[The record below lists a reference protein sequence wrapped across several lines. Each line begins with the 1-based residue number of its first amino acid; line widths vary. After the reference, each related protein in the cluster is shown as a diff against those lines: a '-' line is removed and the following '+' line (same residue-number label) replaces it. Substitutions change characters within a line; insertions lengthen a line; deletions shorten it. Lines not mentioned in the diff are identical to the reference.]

1 MAQKDSKD
9 LAAEVNDKFTKWRE
23 QRRPYESTWFLTTAM
38 VRGLHNVYWHDIL
51 QRVRL
56 REEPEYRHR
65 SVINHMLPKFKA
77 RQAKFLKNRFDPL
90 IVPASTDREDKMN
103 AEATQM
109 ALRYITRKLAWESK
123 YRSVLNW
130 ANTCAKGFIWI
141 SWDESAIGRMKN
153 PMDGQ
158 VTEAALGD
166 IHLEV
171 GSPFEILVSDLGVAH
186 IGEQMEIMR
195 VRTRTKAEVL
205 GRYPELREKLESGG
219 DAISE
224 SFHFQRQ
231 IASMSQRG
239 GGGQDSKELE
249 KMYVVKEL
257 FTRPDSVHPKGR
269 YVVVITDEV
278 VRNMNELP
286 YEYYLD
292 PSNPYPV
299 VEFPDM
305 EVAGQFWPPT
315 LMEQLTPLQKEY
327 NTVRS
332 KAVEQI
338 KLAAHPKII
347 VSALSQFPEGAW
359 TDEPGEI
366 IRVLNPPGV
375 APPEVISPGNLSQDA
390 WNLIRLL
397 REEFDSV
404 SNIYPASQGA
414 TGQASSGFQTNL
426 LQEASDSVHAPDIR
440 LHELAMEDLCR
451 KIRKLMILGY
461 TEPRLLSITNRNS
474 LPYVMEFSTEN
485 IDEHAEIVIWTG
497 SALSQSPA
505 VRTQQVLELVDKG
518 LLGNVGADPEARR
531 KALGLVN
538 LYGIGE
544 LQAEERR
551 DEEAARLENEDTKNA
566 QPISHPYPWE
576 NHAIHW
582 AIHTDLMKSPEAK
595 ILPQEQFD
603 AMVEHLIF
611 TAKWINPNQAV
622 ELALE
627 FGRQDLLQ
635 ELQPPPPPP
644 PPPGQAP
651 PPSPE
656 GPPPP
661 GPPPPGGLPPPPGPP
676 GAPGPPMPP
685 PMTNPPGV

>member
-1 MAQKDSKD
+1 MAKTADPKT

-23 QRRPYESTWFLTTAM
+23 QRRAYESTWFLTTAM

-77 RQAKFLKNRFDPL
+77 RQAKFLKNRFDPTV
-90 IVPASTDREDKMN
+90 VPASTDREDKMN
-103 AEATQM
+103 ADATQM
-109 ALRYITRKLAWESK
+109 ALRYFLRKDGFEQK
-123 YRSVLNW
+123 YRQTLNW
-130 ANTCAKGFIWI
+130 ANTCSKGFIWI
-141 SWDESAIGRMKN
+141 SWDESKVGRMKD
-153 PMDGQ
+153 PMTGAP
-158 VTEAALGD
+158 TEAQIGD
-166 IHLEV
+166 INLEV
-171 GSPFEILVSDLGVAH
+171 GSPFEILVSDLGIAT
-186 IGEQMEIMR
+186 IGQQPEIMR
-195 VRTRTKAEVL
+195 VRTRTKSEVL
-205 GRYPELREKLESGG
+205 GRYPELREKLESSG

-239 GGGQDSKELE
+239 GGGSDSKDLE
-249 KMYVVKEL
+249 NMYVVKEL
-257 FTRPDSVHPKGR
+257 FTRPDARFPKGR
-269 YVVVITDEV
+269 YAVVIADET
-278 VRNMNELP
+278 VRALDELP
-286 YEYYLD
+286 YEFYLD

-299 VEFPDM
+299 CEFPDM

-315 LMEQLTPLQKEY
+315 LMEQLTPIQKEY

-338 KLAAHPKII
+338 KQSAHPKII
-347 VSALSQFPEGAW
+347 VSSLSQFPDGAW

-375 APPEVISPGNLSQDA
+375 PPPQIVQPGNLSQDA

-414 TGQASSGFQTNL
+414 SGAASSGFQTNL
-426 LQEASDSVHAPDIR
+426 LQEAADSVHAPDIR
-440 LHELAMEDLCR
+440 LHEMAMEELCR

-461 TEPRLLSITNRNS
+461 TEPRLLSITSRNS
-474 LPYVMEFSTEN
+474 LPHVLEFSTDN
-485 IDEHAEIVIWTG
+485 IDEHAEVIIWTG

-518 LLGNVGADPEARR
+518 LLGPVMQDAEARR
-531 KALGLVN
+531 KALGLIN
-538 LYGIGE
+538 LNGIGE
-544 LQAEERR
+544 LQEEDRR
-551 DEEAARLENEDTKNA
+551 DEEAARLENEELKNGK
-566 QPISHPYPWE
+566 PIARPMPWE

-582 AIHTDLMKSPEAK
+582 AEHTDFMKSPEAK
-595 ILPQEQFD
+595 LLQQQQFD
-603 AMVEHLIF
+603 AMVEHMIF

-622 ELALE
+622 ELAME
-627 FGRQDLLQ
+627 FGRQDLMQ
-635 ELQPPPPPP
+635 EVAPPPPP
-644 PPPGQAP
+644 PPPGGQP
-651 PPSPE
+651 PPP
-656 GPPPP
+656 GGPQAGPPQGGMPPPP
-661 GPPPPGGLPPPPGPP
+661 GPQ

-685 PMTNPPGV
+685 PMTNPQGV